1 MSYKYSLIRDTEI
14 EQTLAKKQTM
24 QKIDI
29 SHTINYKT
37 WLLSLPKE
45 FYYSGIMQL

>member
-29 SHTINYKT
+29 SHTMNYKT
-37 WLLSLPKE
+37 WLILLPKDS
-45 FYYSGIMQL
+45 YCSGITQL